1 LQQVSGRE
9 PGKRVG
15 DPDPSTSLPRHAGA
29 GRISASGSD
38 TAKTP
43 QDPPLDARATTSS
56 VVSSPRPRPAPAPAT
71 MVSAMN
77 HDKNK
82 DKNKD
87 ENKDGNH
94 RAEQANKGRVL
105 IAPPD
110 VAAPPADAQVTASG
124 LAMKVLKPGSG
135 TDHPAGN
142 DCVTVSFKA
151 WKRDGTLFSTST
163 TMNDSDVLCLNAA
176 MLGVSEALKEMVV
189 GEQRRLWI
197 PEDLTFRT
205 AHHHVEKR
213 PEDEEPPRK

>member
-1 LQQVSGRE
+1 
-9 PGKRVG
+9 
-15 DPDPSTSLPRHAGA
+15 
-29 GRISASGSD
+29 
-38 TAKTP
+38 TP

-56 VVSSPRPRPAPAPAT
+56 VVSSPRPGPAPAPAT

-105 IAPPD
+105 MSPPD
-110 VAAPPADAQVTASG
+110 VAAPPATAQVTDARP
-124 LAMKVLKPGSG
+124 AMKCLEPGSG
-135 TDHPAGN
+135 TGHPAGN

-163 TMNDSDVLCLNAA
+163 TMNDSDVLCLNDAIE
-176 MLGVSEALKEMVV
+176 GVYEALQEMTV
-189 GEQRRLWI
+189 GEKRRLWV
-197 PEDLTFRT
+197 PSN
-205 AHHHVEKR
+205 
-213 PEDEEPPRK
+213 